1 MLTKGDLVRVRQ
13 DTFLYPV
20 NLEPWFVKRLKA
32 PQYGVVINRATDTE
46 TKVFLEEQAWIIDN
60 KCLQLVGEKD
70 VYKTK
75 QDK

>member
-1 MLTKGDLVRVRQ
+1 MLTRGDLVRVRQ

-20 NLEPWFVKRLKA
+20 NLEPWYVKRLEA
-32 PQYGVVINRATDTE
+32 PQYGVVINKATETE
-46 TKVFLEEQAWIIDN
+46 TKVFLEEQAWIVDN

-70 VYKTK
+70 VYKIK